1 MKKIKV
7 GIIGSGGIARSAHLP
22 NYRKI
27 ENVEI
32 VAVADINLETA
43 KKASE
48 EFAVPH
54 SFANYEELLGID
66 EIDAVSICT
75 PNAFHASASI
85 SALEAGKHVLCEKP
99 MAVNAQEGQAMV
111 EAAKHAG
118 KILQIGLASRFTPQS
133 EYLKQIID
141 SGRLGDIY
149 YGRAASMRRRGIP
162 SWGVFIRK
170 DMSGGGTLYDIGV
183 HAIDHVVWLMG
194 APKPT
199 AAFGAAM
206 TKFGNRYDVINN
218 WGPWDVENF
227 DVDDFATGSVRF
239 ENGAMLTIESAWAS
253 NIENIGGSFI
263 MGTDGGVHVIGN
275 EIYEQRNGKLVET
288 PLQLPPAGSGHQIEI
303 ERFIE
308 AIRNDLPSPVDPEE
322 VLNVQKIMDA
332 IYQSS
337 ETGQSVNIE

>member
-1 MKKIKV
+1 MENIKV
-7 GIIGSGGIARSAHLP
+7 GIIGSGGIARTAHMP
-22 NYRKI
+22 NYQKI
-27 ENVEI
+27 KQVEI
-32 VAVADINLETA
+32 VAVADINPETA
-43 KKASE
+43 QKAAQ
-48 EFAVPH
+48 EFSVPH
-54 SFANYEELLGID
+54 TFTDYEELLKIN
-66 EIDAVSICT
+66 EIDAVSVCT
-75 PNAFHASASI
+75 PNAFHAAPSI
-85 SALEAGKHVLCEKP
+85 AALQAGKHVLCEKP
-99 MAVNAQEGQAMV
+99 MAVNAQEGVAMV
-111 EAAKHAG
+111 EAAQNAD

-133 EYLKQIID
+133 EYLKRVIE

-149 YGRAASMRRRGIP
+149 YGRAVSMRRRGIP

-194 APKPT
+194 APKPS

-206 TKFGNRYDVINN
+206 TKFGHRHDVINS

-227 DVDDFATGSVRF
+227 NVDDFATGSVRF

-263 MGTDGGVHVIGN
+263 LGTDGGVHVIGN
-275 EIYEQRNGKLVET
+275 QIYEQRNGKLVET
-288 PLQLPPAGSGHQIEI
+288 PLQLPSGGSGHQIEI

-308 AIRNDLPSPVDPEE
+308 AIQHGLPSPVDPEE

-337 ETGQSVNIE
+337 ETGQSVNID